1 MKIVSLIAATLL
13 SVSAFAATTTVYHD
27 YDGAL
32 RGIALKNACITED
45 TVQTIKPAKTCTKLV
60 PVVRN
65 DGDMQYTDW
74 VCEKWEKSH
83 ASYSR
88 AFTRTVCAK
97 YVNEGDGNM
106 VCKRYETKEEFLPD
120 TIKIAVVTSNGEYDN
135 FPGVT
140 KKFTFPAC
148 E

>member
-13 SVSAFAATTTVYHD
+13 SVTAFASTTTVYHD

-45 TVQTIKPAKTCTKLV
+45 TVQTIKAAKTCVELV

-74 VCEKWEKSH
+74 VCKRWETSH

-88 AFTRTVCAK
+88 SFERTVCTK
-97 YVNEGDGNM
+97 YVTEGDGNLI
-106 VCKRYETKEEFLPD
+106 CKRWEQKAEFLPE
-120 TIKIAVVTSNGEYDN
+120 TIKIRVVTSNGEYDN

-140 KKFTFPAC
+140 KKHTFPAC
-148 E
+148 N